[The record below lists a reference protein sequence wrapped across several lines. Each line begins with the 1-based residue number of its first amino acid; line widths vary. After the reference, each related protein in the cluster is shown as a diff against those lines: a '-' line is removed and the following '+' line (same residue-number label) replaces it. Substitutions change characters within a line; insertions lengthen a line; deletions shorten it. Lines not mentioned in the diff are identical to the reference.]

1 MVDTCTVSWT
11 ARDFQFV
18 TLAAA
23 RLVFI
28 PRDALSLAG
37 AVGVLYV
44 PARAEATS
52 DGSGAGS
59 IALVPGYYILHV
71 ITADGT
77 ATAGIAVP
85 NAATALIGAC
95 IDQTLDLPALSE
107 FQALVVAAEAA
118 ADAAAASAL
127 AAATF
132 DPALYLAKSG
142 NLSGLLNTTTA
153 LTNLGATATGA
164 SLFTAATAAAAR
176 TTLGATAVGDAVFTA
191 ASTAAAQTAIGA
203 SVVGA
208 AVLTAVDAAAART
221 TLAAAA
227 LAGPTFTGQV
237 KVASGTVGAPSL
249 IQAGDVDTGLWFPA
263 ANTLAVSLAGA
274 EKARF
279 DGNYLRLAAGGI
291 QFNGDTADAN
301 SLDDYEEGSFTPTI
315 SGAGVSGA
323 GTYTL
328 QTGRYVKVGKVVTI
342 WGAVTITA
350 HTGSGQMIIGGLPFT
365 TANVANMKTVA
376 SILYL
381 SLTVPASSFAVGF
394 IGPNESWISMNS
406 LATAATG
413 YVSLSIDAACTL
425 NFTATYEAA

>member
-85 NAATALIGAC
+85 NAATAEIGAC

-132 DPALYLAKSG
+132 DPVLYLAKSG

-176 TTLGATAVGDAVFTA
+176 TAI
-191 ASTAAAQTAIGA
+191 AAAPLA
-203 SVVGA
+203 SPA
-208 AVLTAVDAAAART
+208 
-221 TLAAAA
+221 
-227 LAGPTFTGQV
+227 FTGV
-237 KVASGTVGAPSL
+237 VSVASGSAALPSL
-249 IQAGDVDTGLWFPA
+249 TFSADLDTGFWNPA
-263 ANTLAVSLAGA
+263 NNLLGVAINGV
-274 EKARF
+274 ERARF

-301 SLDDYEEGSFTPTI
+301 SLDDY
-315 SGAGVSGA
+315 
-323 GTYTL
+323 
-328 QTGRYVKVGKVVTI
+328 
-342 WGAVTITA
+342 
-350 HTGSGQMIIGGLPFT
+350 
-365 TANVANMKTVA
+365 
-376 SILYL
+376 
-381 SLTVPASSFAVGF
+381 
-394 IGPNESWISMNS
+394 
-406 LATAATG
+406 
-413 YVSLSIDAACTL
+413 
-425 NFTATYEAA
+425 

>member
-85 NAATALIGAC
+85 NAATAEIGAC

-221 TLAAAA
+221 ALAAAA

-301 SLDDYEEGSFTPTI
+301 SLDDYEEGSFT